1 MAIYNTASDAAN
13 TAVRSFLTKVGEFY
27 LDHSLITG
35 SGRGKFAWL
44 RIRDQVFDGCCAY
57 CGDRSDHLQIEH
69 LLMFNHTEYDLHHPG
84 NIVPYCRRRCNK
96 RERNEDNTYTN
107 WVEHL
112 KLICIQKNELNL
124 FKKRKLKIETSMRD
138 EEVSNFK

>member
-35 SGRGKFAWL
+35 TGRGKSAWL

-57 CGDRSDHLQIEH
+57 CGDRSDHIQIEH
-69 LLMFNHTEYDLHHPG
+69 LLMFNHTEYGLHHPG
-84 NIVPYCRRRCNK
+84 NIVVVVVINVSVMKIIHTR
-96 RERNEDNTYTN
+96 
-107 WVEHL
+107 
-112 KLICIQKNELNL
+112 IGLN
-124 FKKRKLKIETSMRD
+124 I
-138 EEVSNFK
+138 